1 MSNKTT
7 DKSVVKCLGFCGFG
21 MGSNITE
28 VDVKDGRVARIRP
41 LHYDQLYTP
50 EELNAWK
57 IEARGH
63 VLEPGMKSYPPPLSV
78 AYKTRTYSPNRIP
91 YPLKRVDWD
100 PNGERNTQNRGSS
113 KYVHI
118 SWDKAC
124 DLIAAEIKRIQEE
137 AGPFSILAQSDGHG
151 ETKNVHAAHGCQT
164 NLLNLT
170 GGFLKQARQ
179 PDSWEELVLG
189 RQARLGHGPSRHAD
203 HHHERDQGHLR
214 QRRRHLLLGRRPRD
228 HAVGLGRSRWPAA
241 CATGSTR

>member
-100 PNGERNTQNRGSS
+100 PNGERNT
-113 KYVHI
+113 
-118 SWDKAC
+118 
-124 DLIAAEIKRIQEE
+124 AEPR
-137 AGPFSILAQSDGHG
+137 
-151 ETKNVHAAHGCQT
+151 
-164 NLLNLT
+164 
-170 GGFLKQARQ
+170 
-179 PDSWEELVLG
+179 LVASTCTSVG
-189 RQARLGHGPSRHAD
+189 TRHATSSPP
-203 HHHERDQGHLR
+203 RSSAS
-214 QRRRHLLLGRRPRD
+214 RRRPARSPSWRSPTATVRRRTSMP
-228 HAVGLGRSRWPAA
+228 PTAA
-241 CATGSTR
+241 RRTC